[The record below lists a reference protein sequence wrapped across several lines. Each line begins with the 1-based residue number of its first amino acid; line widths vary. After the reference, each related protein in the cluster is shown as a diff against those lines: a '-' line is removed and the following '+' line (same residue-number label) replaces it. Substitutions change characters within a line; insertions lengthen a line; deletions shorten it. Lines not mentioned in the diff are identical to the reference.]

1 MSETV
6 RREPCR
12 VARSGVS
19 GAPFTTRVAIE
30 PGARV
35 VHLSG
40 ELGREHRDL
49 VAVACL
55 GGGEGATVRI
65 EMDELS
71 FMDCGGYGGL
81 VVARR
86 MLEQRG
92 GSMRFANARGEPLRL
107 LRLIDELESTR
118 GRSDPLA
125 GTGCA
130 ARGPGPAD
138 GTTTD
143 HAPVVAGRRARNG
156 EQDGGSPAPGVA
168 ESVSA
173 VHVGPVSD
181 LGATRFCWRCGGVY
195 RSAPFVSRGTRSG

>member
-1 MSETV
+1 L
-6 RREPCR
+6 
-12 VARSGVS
+12 
-19 GAPFTTRVAIE
+19 FTTRVAIE
-30 PGARV
+30 RGAHV

-86 MLEQRG
+86 VLEERG

-107 LRLIDELESTR
+107 LRLIDEVESTR
-118 GRSDPLA
+118 GPSEPTA

-130 ARGPGPAD
+130 ARGSDPAD
-138 GTTTD
+138 GATTD
-143 HAPVVAGRRARNG
+143 HATVVAGRRARSG
-156 EQDGGSPAPGVA
+156 EQDGGSPGVA
-168 ESVSA
+168 ASVPA

-181 LGATRFCWRCGGVY
+181 LGATRFCWCCGGVS
-195 RSAPFVSRGTRSG
+195 RSVPFVSRDTRSG